1 MAILKHIAS
10 KNADYG
16 KSLEYLMFE
25 HTESGTPVRN
35 AEGDMIIREQ
45 FLLEGINCNPY
56 SYDKECEMLNA
67 QVHKNQKYSDIKSH
81 HYIISFDPADS
92 VDGMLTPEQAQ
103 ELGMTFARKH
113 FPGHQILV
121 CTHTDGHN
129 VSGNIHV
136 HIIFNSVRKLDV
148 EKAPYMEREID
159 CRAGYK
165 HHLTKGYLEYLQAE
179 VMKMCE
185 QQGLHQVDLLS
196 PAKSKIT
203 DKEYRAKQRGQQ
215 KLDELNEQITA
226 AKMKPTTTV
235 FQTQKQFL
243 RDAILDIAA
252 QAETVEEF
260 KIQLKEKYEIE
271 VNDRRGRFSY
281 LHPERGKY
289 ITGRALGSDFEKEH
303 VAQMIRENA
312 KAKNRQVHSST
323 VINHSAEAAPALTGH
338 EAESTSSA
346 AEPKSNSRTDQKD
359 YDPSYDYHADPIA
372 ILYVRSR
379 LRLVVDLQTN
389 IKAQQSAAYA
399 RKVKLSNL
407 KEMART
413 VVYVQEHGYDTREEL
428 LQQQRAASDK
438 EAAASASLNEAS
450 AKLQEINARIH
461 YTGQYYASRSVQAR
475 FLKFWNKK
483 KFREEHRAELDQY
496 NEAVRYFK
504 ENLEGII
511 PSMKALK
518 AEKEQLQHF
527 IEEQKKVLSAIRQ
540 ERKEL
545 QTAVSNID
553 AILGYAQTQKREKRK
568 TEPEL

>member
-25 HTESGTPVRN
+25 HTENGTPVRN
-35 AEGDMIIREQ
+35 AEGDMIMREG
-45 FLLEGINCNPY
+45 FILDGINCSPY

-67 QVHKNQKYSDIKSH
+67 QVHKNQKYSDVKSH
-81 HYIISFDPADS
+81 HYIISFDPADNA
-92 VDGMLTPEQAQ
+92 DGKLTAELAH
-103 ELGMTFARKH
+103 ELGMKFAKKH

-129 VSGNIHV
+129 ESGNIHV

-148 EKAPYMEREID
+148 EKEPYMEREID

-185 QQGLHQVDLLS
+185 QHGLHQVDLLS
-196 PAKSKIT
+196 PAKTRIS
-203 DKEYRAKQRGQQ
+203 DKEYRAKQRGQK
-215 KLDELNEQITA
+215 KLDELNEQIVA
-226 AKMKPTTTV
+226 AKMKPAVTV

-243 RDAILDIAA
+243 RDAIMDIASTA
-252 QAETVEEF
+252 STLEEF
-260 KIQLKEKYEIE
+260 KMLLKEKYGIE
-271 VNDRRGRFSY
+271 VKERRGRFSY
-281 LHPERGKY
+281 LHPERNKF

-303 VAQMIRENA
+303 VEQMIQ
-312 KAKNRQVHSST
+312 KNYQTKKQDRQNTQYH
-323 VINHSAEAAPALTGH
+323 HHEAAPAATVSVAGH
-338 EAESTSSA
+338 NPRPA
-346 AEPKSNSRTDQKD
+346 QKD
-359 YDPSYDYHADPIA
+359 YDPAYDYHADPTA
-372 ILYVRSR
+372 ILYVRSH

-413 VVYVQEHGYDTREEL
+413 VVYVQEHGYDTREDL
-428 LQQQRAASDK
+428 LHYKTEVSGKLDATS
-438 EAAASASLNEAS
+438 SSLREVE
-450 AKLQEINARIH
+450 AKLKVINEWIH
-461 YTGQYYASRSVQAR
+461 YTGQYYACRPIQSEFLKSRS
-475 FLKFWNKK
+475 KK
-483 KFREEHRAELDQY
+483 KFRGAHRAELDQY

-504 ENLEGII
+504 ENAGGKV
-511 PSMKALK
+511 PAMKSLK
-518 AEKEQLQHF
+518 AEKEQLQQF
-527 IEEQKKVLSAIRQ
+527 IEKQKMLLSSLRQ
-540 ERKEL
+540 EQKEL
-545 QTAVSNID
+545 QTASSNID
-553 AILGYAQTQKREKRK
+553 AILGEASTQIRGKRK